1 MNTPILFMAVVPLFL
16 GLGRAQDRPS
26 LTADDQQQL
35 PGVMHS
41 RMKESP
47 RLTVGVS
54 DGDLR
59 GADNRALQAAVDYI
73 ARLGGGVVEV
83 GAGEFAMRD
92 SLHLRPHVTVRGQG
106 VKTVLRKSSAHSS
119 PLVLDGDYGEE
130 QVTLKNPEGFAV

>member
-54 DGDLR
+54 EGDLR
-59 GADNRALQAAVDYI
+59 GADNRVLQAAVDYI
-73 ARLGGGVVEV
+73 ARLGGGIVEV
-83 GAGEFAMRD
+83 GAGDYQMRD
-92 SLHLRPHVTVRGQG
+92 ALHLRAHVTVRGQG
-106 VKTVLRKSSAHSS
+106 AKTVLRL
-119 PLVLDGDYGEE
+119 PFDRFT
-130 QVTLKNPEGFAV
+130 TLRTSNDAPTRMDHE